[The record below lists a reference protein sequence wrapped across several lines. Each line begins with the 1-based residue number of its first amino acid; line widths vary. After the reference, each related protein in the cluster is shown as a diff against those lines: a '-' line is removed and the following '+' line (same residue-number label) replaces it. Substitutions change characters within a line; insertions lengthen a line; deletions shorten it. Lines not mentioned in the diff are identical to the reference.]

1 MSLQMAVSPAPASQA
16 QSAPASETAHSSVA
30 GVHPATQG
38 TASRAKTSTNAKR
51 SPMLAILIT
60 ESTVV
65 KTRSRVTTVFPVPRV
80 SLVLSRLEEVW
91 QRQLLKNR
99 FGLLLKSVLFLLLL
113 MPGSLAACM
122 FFNHL

>member
-1 MSLQMAVSPAPASQA
+1 
-16 QSAPASETAHSSVA
+16 
-30 GVHPATQG
+30 
-38 TASRAKTSTNAKR
+38 
-51 SPMLAILIT
+51 MLAIFIT
-60 ESTVV
+60 ESTVA
-65 KTRSRVTTVFPVPRV
+65 KTRSQVTTVFPVPRV

-113 MPGSLAACM
+113 LPGSLAACM

>member
-1 MSLQMAVSPAPASQA
+1 
-16 QSAPASETAHSSVA
+16 
-30 GVHPATQG
+30 
-38 TASRAKTSTNAKR
+38 
-51 SPMLAILIT
+51 MLAIFIT

-80 SLVLSRLEEVW
+80 SLVLSRLEEAW

-99 FGLLLKSVLFLLLL
+99 FGLLLKSVLFLLFLL
-113 MPGSLAACM
+113 PGSLAACM

>member
-1 MSLQMAVSPAPASQA
+1 
-16 QSAPASETAHSSVA
+16 
-30 GVHPATQG
+30 
-38 TASRAKTSTNAKR
+38 
-51 SPMLAILIT
+51 MLAIFIT
-60 ESTVV
+60 ESTVA

-113 MPGSLAACM
+113 LLPGSLAACM